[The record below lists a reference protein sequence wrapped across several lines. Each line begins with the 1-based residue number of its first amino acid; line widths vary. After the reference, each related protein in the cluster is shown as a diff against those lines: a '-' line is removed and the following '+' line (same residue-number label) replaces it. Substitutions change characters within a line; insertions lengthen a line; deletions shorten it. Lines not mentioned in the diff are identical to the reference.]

1 MVLLHLDGS
10 DSTLPQHADDV
21 TQDGRVVGTV
31 GTAVRHYELGPIAL
45 AVVRRATA
53 DDSAL
58 LAGGVPAAIESLPG
72 LTGKEEPVV
81 RLR

>member
-1 MVLLHLDGS
+1 M
-10 DSTLPQHADDV
+10 
-21 TQDGRVVGTV
+21 V

-53 DDSAL
+53 DDAAL

-72 LTGKEEPVV
+72 LTGKEEPAV